1 MDQTS
6 PNHQLSE
13 LQGQIAQIQLEHELL
28 KGSYAMLR
36 AILDAAP
43 SVIYLKDADGKYLFI
58 NKRYT
63 DLFEMVSEQ
72 IIGKTDADFLP
83 AEMANAVQANDREV
97 LAQQQSIEREEI
109 VATAQ
114 GINTYSSLK
123 FPLETNVGR
132 AVAGIS
138 TDITERKALEARQLQ
153 LQEDIIQLQ
162 ETALAELSTPII
174 PVTEDILVMPLV
186 GSLDSRRAS
195 DMLERML
202 QRVSQHRAK
211 TIIIDITGVPI
222 VDTQVAGIFM
232 TAAQAVRLL
241 GVDVVMTGIRP
252 EVAQTLVTL
261 GFNLNI
267 PTYSDLQSAITML
280 LNRAA
285 RTTTA

>member
-1 MDQTS
+1 MDQTF
-6 PNHQLSE
+6 PNQQFAE
-13 LQGQIAQIQLEHELL
+13 LQGQIVQLQLEREQL

-63 DLFEMVSEQ
+63 DLFEMTSEQ
-72 IIGKTDADFLP
+72 IIGRTDADFLP
-83 AEMANAVQANDREV
+83 AEMASAVQANDREV
-97 LAQQQSIEREEI
+97 LAQQQSIEREEV

-114 GINTYSSLK
+114 GVNTYASLK

-138 TDITERKALEARQLQ
+138 TDITERKALEARQIQ
-153 LQEDIIQLQ
+153 LQENIIHLQ

-174 PVTEDILVMPLV
+174 PVTEEILVMPLV

-202 QRVSQHRAK
+202 QRVSEHRAK
-211 TIIIDITGVPI
+211 TMIIDITGVPI

-252 EVAQTLVTL
+252 EVAQTLVAL

-280 LNRAA
+280 LSREA
-285 RTTTA
+285 RNTTA